1 MAVSPLIV
9 QSAGSGER
17 SASRSKLSSTVP
29 SGNGTPSDTPAAS
42 AGTTYDLAEQ
52 MNENERSK
60 YVKGIYAF
68 KAHC

>member
-9 QSAGSGER
+9 PSVGSGER
-17 SASRSKLSSTVP
+17 SASRSKLSSAVP
-29 SGNGTPSDTPAAS
+29 SGNGTPSDGPAAS

-60 YVKGIYAF
+60 YVKGIHSMVL
-68 KAHC
+68 HC